1 MSNGYVRQSATQIAP
16 NQTITSAA
24 HNDEYNAL
32 EAAFDAAAGH
42 NHDGSVG
49 AGAKIP
55 PQGLAGSVSTGL
67 VTSTS
72 PTTFT
77 TRSLVAGPNILIS
90 NPDGVSGNITVSCSI
105 ANAISI
111 PGNGIMVATSPTA
124 LVQRS
129 VVAGTGISVSNGDGV
144 AGNIVITA
152 TGTPDPVNSPDILLV
167 GVLM

>member
-32 EAAFDAAAGH
+32 QSAFDASTGH
-42 NHDGSVG
+42 NHDGSLG

-55 PQGLAGSVSTGL
+55 PVGLAGSISTGL
-67 VTSTS
+67 VTATS

-77 TRSLVAGPNILIS
+77 SRSLVAGPNILIS
-90 NPDGVSGNITVSCSI
+90 NPDGVSGNITISCSI

-111 PGNGIMVATSPTA
+111 PGNGIMVATSPTS

-129 VVAGTGISVSNGDGV
+129 IVAGPGIAVTNGNGV
-144 AGNIVITA
+144 AGNITISV
-152 TGTPDPVNSPDILLV
+152 TGTPDPVNSADILLMN
-167 GVLM
+167 VLM